1 MLIQDIMTV
10 GLLAFLVLGTIV
22 FSVLS
27 YTDWVSTI
35 YRKATLK
42 YGDVLNYDSR
52 HPMLYDND
60 SGIYNIYGIKEP
72 VKPIKSLVARQKYIG
87 KVLSGELDRLGV
99 GVSLKDFTRLFLKV
113 NDNLANFD
121 NRRFNYYHFNEDRS
135 LIREMLTVEQVAFFI
150 NDDYDMEKVAS
161 LYRRGLKFDN
171 IVEAYSMPLDWVDKL
186 YGVSD
191 VQQFRPVNR
200 F

>member
-35 YRKATLK
+35 YRKATFK

-72 VKPIKSLVARQKYIG
+72 VKPIKSLVARQKYVG
-87 KVLSGELDRLGV
+87 NVLSGELDRLGV
-99 GVSLKDFTRLFLKV
+99 GVGLKDFTRLFLKV

-121 NRRFNYYHFNEDRS
+121 YRRFNYYHFDGDRN

-150 NDDYDMEKVAS
+150 NDDYDLEKVAS

-186 YGVSD
+186 YDVSD
-191 VQQFRPVNR
+191 VQQFRPMSR